1 MHQGGT
7 AGCDGVEV
15 EWVYRVSQDSLCC
28 GVPNAIYILQGVL
41 NPLCVGDLHPS
52 HTSSLYS
59 QWRSAKRG
67 LQESRTGSCSLE
79 VLSSMVVS
87 HRHGQP
93 RQQKGATHHTK
104 MTVQAVER
112 PVTGCT

>member
-15 EWVYRVSQDSLCC
+15 EWAYRVSQNSLCC
-28 GVPNAIYILQGVL
+28 GVPNAIHILQGVL
-41 NPLCVGDLHPS
+41 NPLCIGDLHPS

-67 LQESRTGSCSLE
+67 LQKSRIGSCSLK
-79 VLSSMVVS
+79 VLSSMIVS
-87 HRHGQP
+87 HRHVQP
-93 RQQKGATHHTK
+93 RQQKGAIHHTK